1 MPSVEELLSIAEFD
15 TDTRSTMDNRIEI
28 DADTRII
35 QMMPQ
40 DELFGVE
47 SDEKSER
54 KYFKVPKVVGNG
66 VDLSKLQLRINY
78 QNASRMPSG
87 KDMYI
92 VTDATVYND
101 EWVYF
106 SWELS
111 RKVTQYKGNIYFVV
125 CAVKADSKGNITN
138 EWNTTLAE
146 GKVLEG
152 LEVEISQEQQYQA
165 SDYLEQ
171 LKQQLLDYSKEIKE
185 TFPSDYTAMSED
197 VKNLKENVQKL
208 DDNKITKFY
217 TNNNGDTVL
226 NDSDDGKIQDLV
238 IYGKSEQKQYKGTN
252 LAIVEYPRTPDVRYG
267 VTFTVNDD
275 GSVTL
280 NGTSTT
286 DRLDYYLIGSY
297 EGNVIVN
304 LDADKDYTIRAM
316 PIEGIEM
323 YVGTNTRIKIVGKTD
338 VHTKG
343 IPLAFIFIRILKA
356 GSTYNNIVI
365 YPQINEGTTLL
376 DYEPYVGGKPS
387 PSPEYPQEIKAV
399 VNPVIKVSGKNLWD
413 SFKTLSLGNVKQKN
427 GTYIAT
433 ESVMK
438 IDVRDDSTGARQLL
452 LKANNTYAFS
462 LKTTVNI
469 SKGRYIC
476 LKYFNGKIRNI
487 PFRGKNFVNF
497 TPDEDVEK
505 VGFVLYESVVG
516 DKVYDV
522 QLEMGSEATP
532 YQPYQ
537 ETQANLPYELNAI
550 PVSSGGNVTIDG
562 QQYIADYVD
571 VERGKLVR
579 MTELIEYD
587 GTENWSLQS
596 INNNGIANFQI
607 IVTRYIGSIGMC
619 DTFQLQKTTISD
631 TNTEEFMI
639 NNNNSLFIRINTT
652 RGISTLETFKEF
664 LANKHIFILYALST
678 QTEIDLVK
686 EEITAF
692 KALSTYYPKTYVDAE
707 SEQLEAYTMFNYPV
721 SMEKGWEY
729 VKQQIGDTRKYV
741 YDMDTKLTET
751 EASTLEAKIDT
762 AILSEMI
769 GG

>member
-54 KYFKVPKVVGNG
+54 KYFKVPKIVGNG

-78 QNASRMPSG
+78 QNASRIPSG

-185 TFPSDYTAMSED
+185 TFPSDYTEMSED
-197 VKNLKENVQKL
+197 VKNLKGNVQKL

-226 NDSDDGKIQDLV
+226 NDSDDGKIQDLML
-238 IYGKSEQKQYKGTN
+238 YGKSEQKQYKGTN
-252 LAIVEYPRTPDVRYG
+252 LAIVEYPRTPVVRYG

-286 DRLDYYLIGSY
+286 DRLDYYLFGSY

-323 YVGTNTRIKIVGKTD
+323 YFGTNTRIKIVGKTD

-343 IPLAFIFIRILKA
+343 VPLAFIFIRILKA
-356 GSTYNNIVI
+356 GITYNNIVI

-376 DYEPYVGGKPS
+376 DYEPYTGGKPS

-399 VNPVIKVSGKNLWD
+399 INPVIKTHGKNLWD
-413 SFKTLSLGNVKQKN
+413 NFKTLSLENVKQKN

-433 ESVMK
+433 ADIMKVDITDSSVGN
-438 IDVRDDSTGARQLL
+438 RPLF
-452 LKANNTYAFS
+452 LKANNDYTFS
-462 LKTTVNI
+462 LKTTATI
-469 SKGRYIC
+469 SKPRYVC
-476 LKYFNGKIRNI
+476 LRYSNGESENFSFINRNFI
-487 PFRGKNFVNF
+487 TFAPKR
-497 TPDEDVEK
+497 DVEK
-505 VGFVLYESVVG
+505 VGFVLYGSVVG
-516 DKVYDV
+516 DKIYDV
-522 QLEMGSEATP
+522 QLEMGSEATS

-537 ETQANLPYELNAI
+537 ESQATLPYELNAI

-619 DTFQLQKTTISD
+619 DTFQLQKTNISN
-631 TNTEEFMI
+631 TNTEGFMI
-639 NNNNSLFIRINTT
+639 NNNNLLFIRINTT

-678 QTEIDLVK
+678 PTEIDLVK

-692 KALSTYYPKTYVDAE
+692 KALSTYYPKTYINAE
-707 SEQLEAYTMFNYPV
+707 SEQLSAYTMFNYPV

-762 AILSEMI
+762 AILSEMV